1 MKILIKGYYGH
12 NNLGDD
18 YILYSILNSLNS
30 VGKFNVTVVSAGDRY
45 QDFFD
50 RFQNLRV
57 TEFCREWKGFAKRF
71 ALIRCDLW
79 IIGGGGLWPSEK
91 SKNVHILLDEI
102 QFAKKFGAKICF
114 YGIDINSI
122 NEPTNIEAWK
132 GILDEADLFIVRNSK
147 TKYLLDGLKNNNV
160 IKSSDITFGLITP
173 DEKKLSR
180 SVLHKLGLKDQEYIL
195 WAIPMEFTEGRN
207 STRYSKFITSLQSLA
222 NKSMFHNYVHV
233 FLPFNY
239 NKDLE
244 LLEDISKGIDGKSI
258 ICDNSFPLSI
268 EEKRILFKYARS
280 GVFMRFHSVMFSIYY
295 ALPGVFISYSD
306 KTSDVLKEVDLEDY
320 FIEYGIKS
328 DEDFYRE
335 FDLDEEKAILMAD
348 SIIKDDTVFR
358 GKLELAS
365 NYLKRQADSA
375 KEEFETYIRRLCR

>member
-30 VGKFNVTVVSAGDRY
+30 VGKFDVTIVSAGNKY
-45 QDFFD
+45 KDFFD

-57 TEFCREWKGFAKRF
+57 TEFCRDWKRFAKRF

-91 SKNVHILLDEI
+91 SKNVHILLNEI
-102 QFAKKFGAKICF
+102 KFAKKFGAKICF

-122 NEPTNIEAWK
+122 NEPVNIEAWK
-132 GILDEADLFIVRNSK
+132 DILDEVDLFIVRNSK
-147 TKYLLDGLKNNNV
+147 TKHLLDGLKKNNV
-160 IKSSDITFGLITP
+160 IKSSDITFGLITS
-173 DEKKLSR
+173 DEKQSSK
-180 SVLHKLGLKDQEYIL
+180 SVLHKVGLNDQEYIL
-195 WAIPMEFTEGRN
+195 WAIPMEFPENRKAE
-207 STRYSKFITSLQSLA
+207 RYSKFVASLQNLA
-222 NKSMFHNYVHV
+222 NKSMFRNYTHV

-239 NKDLE
+239 NKDLQ

-258 ICDNSFPLSI
+258 ICDNSFALSI

-306 KTSDVLKEVDLEDY
+306 KTSDVLRDVGLEDH

-328 DEDFYRE
+328 DEDFCRE
-335 FDLDEEKAILMAD
+335 FDLDEDKAILMAD

-358 GKLELAS
+358 ERLELAS